1 MKNRFLQKKSSKFNG
16 FKKNHQNKKLCGEFK
31 MQAKKSLGQN
41 FLTNNDI
48 AEKICN
54 SVEITGKN
62 IIEIGPGQ
70 GFLTKHIIS
79 NEPKKLVLVEKDTRM
94 IEILS
99 NLLTKNSKTKLSILN
114 EDALKFGISSLG
126 EKNTII
132 ANLPYNIGTT
142 LVVNWL
148 EYLDFIDNIVVMLQK
163 EVVDRICAKPKTKDY
178 GRISV
183 LIQSMCDVEFL
194 FNVGKENFEP
204 QPKVMSAVV
213 KITPKQEHPDKKTF
227 EKLDALCHVTFSQ
240 RRKKLVNV
248 LKNHIK
254 TKNIILPDFITEN
267 ARAEELSVENF
278 IEIVMLNYNNF

>member
-1 MKNRFLQKKSSKFNG
+1 MKNRFSQKKSSKFNS
-16 FKKNHQNKKLCGEFK
+16 FHKNHQNKKLCGEFK

-54 SVEITGKN
+54 SVEIAGKN

-70 GFLTKHIIS
+70 GFLTKHIIAHK
-79 NEPKKLVLVEKDTRM
+79 PKKLILVEKDTRM

-99 NLLTKNSKTKLSILN
+99 NLLPKNDKTELSILN
-114 EDALKFGISSLG
+114 EDALKFSVSCLG
-126 EKNTII
+126 EKSTII

-142 LVVNWL
+142 VVINWL
-148 EYLDFIDNIVVMLQK
+148 EDLDFIDNIVVMLQK

-213 KITPKQEHPDKKTF
+213 KITPKQKRLDKKTF
-227 EKLDALCHVTFSQ
+227 EKLDILCHVAFSQ
-240 RRKKLVNV
+240 RRKKLINV

-278 IEIVMLNYNNF
+278 IEIVRLNCNNF